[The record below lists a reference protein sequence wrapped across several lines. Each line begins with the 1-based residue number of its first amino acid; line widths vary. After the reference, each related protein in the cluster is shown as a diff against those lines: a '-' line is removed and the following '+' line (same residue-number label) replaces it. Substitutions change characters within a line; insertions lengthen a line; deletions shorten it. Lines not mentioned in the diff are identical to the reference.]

1 MNWMELREEEFDGVV
16 KLTDRL
22 CIVPLGCVEADGPHL
37 PVGASLRIAEA
48 FAKEAAK
55 LENAVVFPAFEF
67 GDTAGTVERR
77 GSVNLRAKLRTAT
90 IEGYCM
96 EISRAGFDKILFV
109 PYPPL
114 HPGLGN
120 FFAHFTR
127 FLNHIPRDFSVFS
140 CATTPSIK
148 DVIYPAILEK
158 GAEYCPELLPED
170 IEILREYA
178 ENPPFDLRGGFTETC
193 LMLALRPDLVAMD
206 RLNGGSGK
214 STGIA
219 NAMLEA
225 GLISADLRAINYP
238 NSYAA
243 DDPTKANARI
253 GRFLLRVTAET
264 IANSIRVYKDQN
276 CRMTERRAQRRRYY

>member
-1 MNWMELREEEFDGVV
+1 MNWMELREEEFDSAV
-16 KLTDRL
+16 KRTERF
-22 CIVPLGCVEADGPHL
+22 CIVPVSCVEADGPHL

-55 LENAVVFPAFEF
+55 LEKAVVFPAFEF

-77 GSVNLRAKLRTAT
+77 GSVNLKAKLRTAT
-90 IEGYCM
+90 LEGYCM
-96 EISRAGFDKILFV
+96 EIRRAGFDKILFV
-109 PYPPL
+109 PYPPS
-114 HPGLGN
+114 HPSNGP
-120 FFAHFTR
+120 FFGHFMR
-127 FLNHIPRDFSVFS
+127 AIRHIPREFTVFS
-140 CATTPSIK
+140 CSTTPSIK

-178 ENPPFDLRGGFTETC
+178 ENSVFDLRGGFVETC

-206 RLNGGSGK
+206 RLNGESGK

-225 GLISADLRAINYP
+225 GLISADLSAINYP

-243 DDPTKANARI
+243 DDPIKANARI
-253 GRFLLRVTAET
+253 GSFLLRVTAEN
-264 IANSIRVYKDQN
+264 IAHAIFVYKDQN
-276 CRMTERRAQRRRYY
+276 CRMVDRREQRRHHY